1 MNLFDLI
8 RIAAVEEDDR
18 MKVAVSRMED
28 ARVSFLMNPRKNRKI
43 LAYPALDFYLAEP
56 IHGDRTKKAPG

>member
-1 MNLFDLI
+1 VF
-8 RIAAVEEDDR
+8 
-18 MKVAVSRMED
+18 
-28 ARVSFLMNPRKNRKI
+28 FLMNPWKNRKI